1 MKRQISNNLRRFGR
15 SALTRLPLATA
26 IHLACFSPAFADA
39 GADPQQPAPD
49 AQSTPSGETRSL
61 ETITVTAQKRTES
74 AQDVPI
80 SLDVISADKLSEMNV
95 SNFQDYV
102 KLLPSVATQ
111 QFSPGFSQVY
121 MRGVASGSNGNHSG
135 PLPSVG
141 QYLDE
146 EPITTIQ
153 GALDLHMYDIA
164 RVEALAGPQG
174 TLYGASSQSGT
185 LRVITNKPDPSAFAA
200 SVSVEANTVDNGGL
214 GWTTEGYVNIPL
226 RENIALRVVGW
237 DVKDAGYIDNV
248 FGSRTYPTSGVTVDN
263 ASQVRKNY
271 NVADTR
277 GGRAALKIDLNDNW
291 SITPTIMG
299 QGQHENGIWAFDPNV
314 GDLKVSHQFPEASED
329 RWVQSALTVQGKIG
343 NFDVVYAAAHLNRS
357 DHTESDYSDYSF
369 WYDVCCGYGSYWID
383 KDGNVI
389 GDPGQHIH
397 GHDVYRKTSNEL
409 RISSPKDWR
418 FRFVVGAFDERQSH
432 DIQQEYI
439 IDGLTPDYSI
449 TGWPNTLWL
458 TKQVRHDDDSALFGE
473 VSFDFTDQLTG
484 TVGTRF
490 FHTSDSLKGFYGFAT
505 DYSSHEGEA
514 TCFNSTP
521 FEGAPCSDLNRTTK
535 DTDRVGRANLTYKL
549 RPDAMVYAT
558 WAQGFRPGGAN
569 RFGQNTPPFLP
580 DFLTSYELGWK
591 TEWFDHHLR
600 WNGSVFR
607 EDWKN
612 FQFAVLGQNG
622 LTVIKNAGGAQID
635 GFESN
640 VSWAAT
646 YNLTLSG
653 GIALYHS
660 KLTSNYCG
668 VTDDSGN
675 PITNCTIGQTDADG
689 NLLYPDIAPKGTQL
703 PITAKVK
710 GNFIARYVFDFMGME
725 SYAQGGVFFEGRR
738 RSDLRLAEDSYLHD
752 LPGYGTF
759 DFSVGAKKDKWSF
772 DFYLKNAFDNRGQLL
787 RYAECAESIC
797 GLNSATKTAEQ
808 LALPGQ
814 VYVIPT
820 QPRTLGIRVTRD
832 F

>member
-1 MKRQISNNLRRFGR
+1 MTRPISNNLRRLGR
-15 SALTRLPLATA
+15 VALTRLPLATA
-26 IHLACFSPAFADA
+26 IQFACFAPVFAD
-39 GADPQQPAPD
+39 ADPQQNAPAGQD
-49 AQSTPSGETRSL
+49 TPAAGSGTREL
-61 ETITVTAQKRTES
+61 DTITVTAQKRTENL
-74 AQDVPI
+74 QDVPI
-80 SLDVISADKLSEMNV
+80 SLDVISADKLTEMNV

-121 MRGVASGSNGNHSG
+121 MRGVASGSTGNHSG

-153 GALDLHMYDIA
+153 GALDLHMYDIS

-185 LRVITNKPDPSAFAA
+185 IRVITNKPDPTAFSA
-200 SVSVEANTVDNGGL
+200 SVSVEANAVDSGGT

-248 FGSRTYPTSGVTVDN
+248 FGTRTYPTSGVTVDD
-263 ASQVRKNY
+263 ASQVKKNY
-271 NVADTR
+271 NVADTK
-277 GGRAALKIDLNDNW
+277 GGRAALKIDLDDNW

-299 QGQHENGIWAFDPNV
+299 QGQHENGLWAFDPNV
-314 GDLKVSHQFPEASED
+314 GDLKLAHEFPEASED

-343 NFDVVYAAAHLNRS
+343 NFDIVYAAAHLNRS

-369 WYDVCCGYGSYWID
+369 WYDVCCGYGSYWVD
-383 KDGNVI
+383 KNGNVL
-389 GDPGQHIH
+389 GDPGQYIH

-418 FRFVVGAFDERQSH
+418 LRFVVGAFDERQSH

-439 IDGLTPDYSI
+439 INGLSPDISV

-458 TKQVRHDDDSALFGE
+458 TKQVRHDDDSAVFGE

-490 FHTSDSLKGFYGFAT
+490 FRTNDSLKGYYGFGAG
-505 DYSSHEGEA
+505 YSSSEGEA
-514 TCFNSTP
+514 TCFNNIP
-521 FEGAPCSDLNRTTK
+521 FEGAPCSDLDKKTK
-535 DTDRVGRANLTYKL
+535 DTDRVGRANLTYKFN
-549 RPDAMVYAT
+549 PDAMVYAT
-558 WAQGFRPGGAN
+558 WSQGFRPGGIN
-569 RFGQNTPPFLP
+569 RRADLPPYLP

-591 TEWFDHHLR
+591 TEWFDHHVR
-600 WNGSVFR
+600 WNGAVFR
-607 EDWKN
+607 ENWNN

-622 LTVIKNAGGAQID
+622 LTVIKNAAQARIN

-640 VSWAAT
+640 LSWAAT

-660 KLTSNYCG
+660 ELTANYCG
-668 VTDDSGN
+668 VTDDNGV
-675 PITNCTIGQTDADG
+675 PITNCTVGDP
-689 NLLYPDIAPKGTQL
+689 NFPDIAPKGTQL
-703 PITAKVK
+703 PITAKIK
-710 GNFIARYVFDFMGME
+710 GNLVARYNFDFMGME
-725 SYAQGGVFFEGRR
+725 SFAQAAVFGEGKR

-752 LPGYGTF
+752 MPGYGTVDLSAGF
-759 DFSVGAKKDKWSF
+759 KKDKWSF
-772 DFYLKNAFDNRGQLL
+772 DFYLKNAFDNRGQLF
-787 RYAECAESIC
+787 RYAECSEGIC
-797 GLNSATKTAEQ
+797 GLNTATKTPDQ

-814 VYVIPT
+814 VYVIPV
-820 QPRTLGIRVTRD
+820 QPRTIGIRVTRD